1 MSVKDKVIFG
11 LMIILLA
18 GGGYIQY
25 TYTQVLERMNV
36 LETKQL
42 KHVDEVNTKFSED
55 LRKLNLQ
62 FIGRG
67 KHLQRAQKDILANT
81 DLIHRTADSLISMIE
96 EVDYNLGEFKRATEK
111 EFVSVKQD
119 IQDQQD
125 AFDSQRRRTNRRFSD
140 IEQNITLLQNDLKKI
155 NDKLAAEEEGKKKKG
170 RK

>member
-25 TYTQVLERMNV
+25 TYTLVMERMDV
-36 LETKQL
+36 MEKKQL
-42 KHVDEVNTKFSED
+42 KHVDEVNADFSEE

-67 KHLQRAQKDILANT
+67 KHLQKAQKDIVANT
-81 DLIHRTADSLISMIE
+81 DLIHQTTDSLNSMIE
-96 EVDYNLGEFKRATEK
+96 DVEYSLAEFKRATEK
-111 EFVSVKQD
+111 QFKSVNQD

-140 IEQNITLLQNDLKKI
+140 IEQNITLIQNDLKKI
-155 NDKLAAEEEGKKKKG
+155 NDQLAEDTNKKG